1 MALLWVKHHREPERV
16 RETGAVPHRYCF
28 LGLSFSPLLPACCF
42 DLSNFG
48 ILCAVAHKHNR
59 KPVKM
64 CEVNT
69 QVIHA
74 LSYLCYKDFHLTSI
88 SPLQILVS
96 CLKSIIPTI
105 LKPPGWHWKGAFL
118 LFQGTFSVLIQVRI
132 YFHLAVTRLLRVS
145 TKWKDN
151 YTMFII
157 LKNLQQIDCSLKK
170 KKSTQLKLM
179 KVPLC
184 CPLPLLLPSMW
195 LCPSKPTREPNA
207 DCSHTHAFFLAFKCI
222 GSLQRHT
229 NPPQQRWWIW
239 TWERRG

>member
-1 MALLWVKHHREPERV
+1 
-16 RETGAVPHRYCF
+16 
-28 LGLSFSPLLPACCF
+28 
-42 DLSNFG
+42 
-48 ILCAVAHKHNR
+48 
-59 KPVKM
+59 M

-170 KKSTQLKLM
+170 KKALSLNWWKSHCA
-179 KVPLC
+179 VPYPSC
-184 CPLPLLLPSMW
+184 CHPCGCVPASQPGNWML
-195 LCPSKPTREPNA
+195 TA
-207 DCSHTHAFFLAFKCI
+207 HIHTLFFLLSNVLALYSGIQTHHNRGDGYEHGKGVGSEKEIAPFQGSRELWKCLMTSW
-222 GSLQRHT
+222 GWS
-229 NPPQQRWWIW
+229 WISFL
-239 TWERRG
+239 G